1 MWCSDEGGSM
11 LVEILV
17 VLLLISVL
25 AAVILP
31 SGLAFYRRAAVE
43 YEAMRL
49 IGELR
54 RMQAVSRTTA
64 RPLYILGTMRGG
76 ERAPALYVYTDGYE
90 IRRPVKGRVRTYH
103 ALPLVRM
110 RREGHTDRP
119 AAFDWNGGIAWDKS
133 SNMTIC
139 VYAEEHE
146 AEGLR
151 VVIDGAARIRLQ
163 RGTP

>member
-54 RMQAVSRTTA
+54 RI
-64 RPLYILGTMRGG
+64 P
-76 ERAPALYVYTDGYE
+76 D
-90 IRRPVKGRVRTYH
+90 
-103 ALPLVRM
+103 
-110 RREGHTDRP
+110 
-119 AAFDWNGGIAWDKS
+119 
-133 SNMTIC
+133 
-139 VYAEEHE
+139 
-146 AEGLR
+146 
-151 VVIDGAARIRLQ
+151 DGAAALYSWPHERGRTRPCTLCVYGRI
-163 RGTP
+163 